1 MRDASSKS
9 NNETAWLE
17 LRRNNTIAPMK
28 TLLNRLF
35 TSDFNAGQYI
45 DRHSN
50 NASTLPNIGIA
61 VSGGGWRALLNG
73 AGALKVFDSRTS
85 NANTDGHLGGLLQAS
100 TYVAGLSGGS
110 WLVGSM
116 FINNFSSVQAL
127 QQNSDSTV
135 WEFGRSIIKGP
146 EMSGIGALNTAD
158 YWGTI
163 LKEVSGKDDANFDI
177 SFTDVWGRGLSYY
190 MFEASDGGPK
200 YTWSSIAESQGFMNG
215 DIPMPLVVTDGRAP
229 GATIVSLNATV
240 YEINPFEI
248 GSWDPTTY
256 GFAPLKY
263 IGTKYDNGRVTDDSK
278 CVVGFDNAG
287 YVIGTSS
294 SLFNSILQDL
304 NETDLPTVVQA
315 AAGAILSAVGQKE
328 DDIADWNPNPFY
340 GFNPSG
346 DSKVADTEQ
355 LNLVDGGED
364 GQNIPL
370 NPLIQPARGV
380 DVIFAIDSSA
390 DTDLSW
396 PNGASLVSTYER
408 TFANISNGTSFPSIP
423 DENTFINLGLNSRP
437 TFFGC
442 NASNI
447 TDGDVPGVQVPLIVY
462 IPNSPYVT
470 YSNQST
476 FSLSTNDSYR
486 DALIANGYDGATMG
500 NGTLDNSW
508 PTCVGCAILSRSFTR
523 TGTTVPQACQQ
534 CFQDFCWDGTID
546 SSTPKP
552 YQPTLK
558 SPKKAITLN
567 SRATSQAASTRG
579 VTKPKPKAKK
589 LS

>member
-1 MRDASSKS
+1 
-9 NNETAWLE
+9 
-17 LRRNNTIAPMK
+17 
-28 TLLNRLF
+28 
-35 TSDFNAGQYI
+35 
-45 DRHSN
+45 
-50 NASTLPNIGIA
+50 
-61 VSGGGWRALLNG
+61 
-73 AGALKVFDSRTS
+73 
-85 NANTDGHLGGLLQAS
+85 
-100 TYVAGLSGGS
+100 
-110 WLVGSM
+110 
-116 FINNFSSVQAL
+116 
-127 QQNSDSTV
+127 
-135 WEFGRSIIKGP
+135 
-146 EMSGIGALNTAD
+146 
-158 YWGTI
+158 
-163 LKEVSGKDDANFDI
+163 
-177 SFTDVWGRGLSYY
+177 
-190 MFEASDGGPK
+190 
-200 YTWSSIAESQGFMNG
+200 MNG

-315 AAGAILSAVGQKE
+315 AAGAILSAVGKKE

-346 DSKVADTEQ
+346 NSKVADTEQ

-486 DALIANGYDGATMG
+486 DALIANGYDVATMG
-500 NGTLDNSW
+500 NGTVHKTW
-508 PTCVGCAILSRSFTR
+508 PTCVGCAILSRSLTR
-523 TGTTVPQACQQ
+523 TGTSVPQACQQ
-534 CFQDFCWDGTID
+534 CFQDFCWNGTID
-546 SSTPKP
+546 SSTPKA
-552 YQPTLK
+552 YQPALK
-558 SPKKAITLN
+558 LPKKAITLE
-567 SRATSQAASTRG
+567 SRATSGAASVDAGLWKRAASA
-579 VTKPKPKAKK
+579 VTAAG
-589 LS
+589 SAFGFNT

>member
-1 MRDASSKS
+1 
-9 NNETAWLE
+9 
-17 LRRNNTIAPMK
+17 MK
-28 TLLNRLF
+28 KLLNRLNI
-35 TSDFNAGQYI
+35 SGFNAGQYI
-45 DRHSN
+45 DRHSK

-73 AGALKVFDSRTS
+73 AGALKAFDSRTS
-85 NANTDGHLGGLLQAS
+85 DSTNAGKLGGLLQAS

-110 WLVGSM
+110 WLVGSL
-116 FINNFSSVQAL
+116 FINNFTSVQAI
-127 QQNSDSTV
+127 QQDTDSSV

-146 EMSGIGALNTAD
+146 EMDGIGALNTAD
-158 YWGTI
+158 YYGTI
-163 LKEVSGKDDANFDI
+163 IKEVNAKDDAGFDI

-190 MFEASDGGPK
+190 MFDASDGGPK
-200 YTWSSIAESQGFMNG
+200 YTWSSIAKSQGFMNG
-215 DIPMPLVVTDGRAP
+215 EIPMPLVVTDGRAP
-229 GATIVSLNATV
+229 GAKIVSLNATV
-240 YEINPFEI
+240 YEINPFEM

-263 IGTKYDNGRVTDDSK
+263 IGTKFDNGRVTDDSK

-287 YVIGTSS
+287 YIIGTSS
-294 SLFNSILQDL
+294 SLFNSVLQDL
-304 NETDLPTVVQA
+304 NGTDLPTVVK
-315 AAGAILSAVGQKE
+315 AGLNAILSKVGSKDE
-328 DDIADWNPNPFY
+328 DIADWNPNPFY

-346 DSKVADTEQ
+346 SSQVADTEQ
-355 LNLVDGGED
+355 LDLVDGGED

-390 DTDLSW
+390 DTELSW
-396 PNGASLVSTYER
+396 PNGTSLVSTYER

-423 DENTFINLGLNSRP
+423 DENTLVNLGLNSRP

-447 TDGDVPGVQVPLIVY
+447 TDGDLPGIQVPLIVY
-462 IPNSPYVT
+462 IPNSPYVA

-500 NGTLDNSW
+500 NGTLDKTW

-523 TGTTVPQACQQ
+523 TGTPVPQACQQ
-534 CFQDFCWDGTID
+534 CFHDFCWDGTID
-546 SSTPKP
+546 SSTPKS
-552 YQPTLK
+552 YQPSLK
-558 SPKKAITLN
+558 LPKKAITLEN
-567 SRATSQAASTRG
+567 RATSQAAG
-579 VTKPKPKAKK
+579 VNGGVWKRAA
-589 LS
+589 SAIAAVGSAFAFNA